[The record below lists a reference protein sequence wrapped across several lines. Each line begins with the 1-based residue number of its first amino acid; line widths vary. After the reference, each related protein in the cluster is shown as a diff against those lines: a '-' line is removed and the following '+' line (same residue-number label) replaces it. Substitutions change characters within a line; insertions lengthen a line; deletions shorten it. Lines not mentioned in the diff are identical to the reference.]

1 VEWLTDPQIWAA
13 LITLAALEIVLGID
27 NLIFISIVTAN
38 LPKHQQPSARKLGLI
53 VAIVSRLALLSS
65 IFWLTR
71 LTEPL
76 FTLFAEE
83 ISIRDLV
90 LILGGL
96 FLLVKSTMEIH
107 NTLEGAEGSGL
118 NITAASYAS
127 VIMQIMVLDIVF
139 SLDSVITAIGM
150 ADQLWVMATAIII
163 AVIFMLLFVDAVS
176 DFVDRHPTI
185 KMLALSFLVLI
196 GVALIG
202 EGMEMHIPKG
212 YIYFAMAFSF
222 MVEMLNTWLR
232 HKLDKQRNP

>member
-13 LITLAALEIVLGID
+13 LITLTALEIVLGID
-27 NLIFISIVTAN
+27 NLIFISIITAN

-71 LTEPL
+71 LTDPL
-76 FTLFAEE
+76 LTLFGEAL
-83 ISIRDLV
+83 SIRDLV
-90 LILGGL
+90 LIFGGL

-107 NTLEGAEGSGL
+107 NILEGAEGGGL
-118 NITAASYAS
+118 NITAVSYTS
-127 VIMQIMVLDIVF
+127 VIVQIMVLDIVF

-150 ADQLWVMATAIII
+150 AEQLWVMATAIII
-163 AVIFMLLFVDAVS
+163 AVFFMLLFVDAVS
-176 DFVDRHPTI
+176 EFVDRHPTI

-232 HKLDKQRNP
+232 HKLDKQK

>member
-13 LITLAALEIVLGID
+13 LITLTALEIVLGID
-27 NLIFISIVTAN
+27 NLIFISIITAN
-38 LPKHQQPSARKLGLI
+38 LPKHQQPGARKLGLI
-53 VAIVSRLALLSS
+53 VAIASRLALLSS

-71 LTEPL
+71 LTDPL
-76 FTLFAEE
+76 LTLFGEAL
-83 ISIRDLV
+83 SIRDLV
-90 LILGGL
+90 LIFGGL

-107 NTLEGAEGSGL
+107 NILEGAEGGGL
-118 NITAASYAS
+118 NVTAASYAS

-163 AVIFMLLFVDAVS
+163 AVFFMLLFVDAVS
-176 DFVDRHPTI
+176 EFVDRHPTI

-232 HKLDKQRNP
+232 HKLDKQQ